1 MQFLSRSTS
10 RSGNLEKKL
19 RYTYSH
25 SHSHQR
31 IAAHT
36 HGRPH
41 ARAMSELIDKQYT
54 KLTQI
59 DHVLV
64 RYNHIRQT
72 DGFDD
77 RGRLV
82 EEQNYSQNDYSNLEL
97 IFMMSYG

>member
-1 MQFLSRSTS
+1 MLQ
-10 RSGNLEKKL
+10 KKL
-19 RYTYSH
+19 RYTY

-64 RYNHIRQT
+64 RYYHTRQP
-72 DGFDD
+72 DEFND
-77 RGRLV
+77 RRRPV
-82 EEQNYSQNDYSNLEL
+82 EEQNYCQNDYTNLEL
-97 IFMMSYG
+97 TFMTSYG

>member
-1 MQFLSRSTS
+1 MLSLSRSTS
-10 RSGNLEKKL
+10 RSGILRKKL
-19 RYTYSH
+19 SSTYSH
-25 SHSHQR
+25 SDKR

-64 RYNHIRQT
+64 RYYHIRQT
-72 DGFDD
+72 DEFNN
-77 RGRLV
+77 RGHPV
-82 EEQNYSQNDYSNLEL
+82 EEQNYCENDYTNLEL
-97 IFMMSYG
+97 IFMTSYG